1 MTLTQLRYV
10 IAAADTGSMNEAA
23 KKLFI
28 SQPSL
33 SQALRELEKEI
44 GIEIFLR
51 NNRGVILTEEGKEF
65 LGYARQVTEQYEL
78 MESRYVEKKDV
89 KKKFAVSM
97 QHYTFAVSAFIG
109 MVKQFGMEEY
119 EFAVRETTTYEVI
132 EDVTIDLFERIY
144 KKAFRELEEMPPEDH
159 IDIKYEDFCK
169 DPKGYVKLIYEH
181 LGIDGF
187 EEAKPYFDAYLESQK
202 NYKKNKFE
210 LTPRL
215 RDKIN
220 AKLGFYFEHYGYEMQ
235 K

>member
-1 MTLTQLRYV
+1 MYLT
-10 IAAADTGSMNEAA
+10 
-23 KKLFI
+23 
-28 SQPSL
+28 P
-33 SQALRELEKEI
+33 
-44 GIEIFLR
+44 
-51 NNRGVILTEEGKEF
+51 
-65 LGYARQVTEQYEL
+65 
-78 MESRYVEKKDV
+78 
-89 KKKFAVSM
+89 
-97 QHYTFAVSAFIG
+97 
-109 MVKQFGMEEY
+109 
-119 EFAVRETTTYEVI
+119 YEVI

-169 DPKGYVKLIYEH
+169 DPKGYVKQIYEH